1 VSPGNTHFLITITRA
16 PRRPL
21 VVLNHIPAHHHG
33 HLALPQQLPQLHV
46 PRVHQLRRLQLG
58 LVPYPGIAARV
69 QQDVDYLGAGGPLG
83 LGQGVDVAHGFVK
96 RQVALDAVGQLNLD
110 AFLVEQD
117 VEDLV
122 YSRVISEGPT
132 RVRAQCESSVR
143 QRRTAPIC
151 SSDVQTPVP
160 HAILR
165 FVQHLRDVC
174 GRLLPLFRGCRC
186 EVGDCFLEQVGVVA
200 ATRFEDK
207 LTRRRALDWLVHVC
221 SLYVINSISI
231 HLRPP
236 C

>member
-151 SSDVQTPVP
+151 SSDVQAP
-160 HAILR
+160 
-165 FVQHLRDVC
+165 VC

-207 LTRRRALDWLVHVC
+207 LTRRRALD
-221 SLYVINSISI
+221 
-231 HLRPP
+231 
-236 C
+236 